1 MSTFKPSWI
10 FSPSPSLRNLS
21 LFWKV
26 FTRSYRLVIITLE
39 KQKHWFELITQA
51 LDELIFGKKKINI
64 KIRGIGWR
72 QTWGNDVV
80 QSHTSFKGQT
90 VLGFPANENYREFF
104 FYAKYRIISQRW
116 ILRKEAKT
124 MMNFVKK
131 GKNMRQFHRKIVT
144 FFLRNKRFSH
154 FAGNPTQYT
163 IHIFL

>member
-104 FYAKYRIISQRW
+104 VLVFRKLFTRNIALFRKDEFCERKQKLWW
-116 ILRKEAKT
+116 IL
-124 MMNFVKK
+124 
-131 GKNMRQFHRKIVT
+131 
-144 FFLRNKRFSH
+144 
-154 FAGNPTQYT
+154 
-163 IHIFL
+163 